1 MAKIYFTVTN
11 DLSYDQRMI
20 RICTSLA
27 AEGYDVVLVGRK
39 QKASIPLKNMPFKQI
54 RLSCLFEKGFAFY
67 FFYNIKLFVFL
78 LFKKMDGICAIDLDT
93 IIPCLLVSTIKGKK
107 RIYDAHEL
115 FCEMKE
121 IAERP
126 AIYKFWKF
134 VERKTVP
141 HFKNGYTVNEVIAEE
156 FKKMYGLNYEV
167 IRSIAEF
174 NPHLRK
180 GKRERF
186 LIYQGAVNEG
196 RSFETLIPAMN
207 FINAP
212 LHIFGDGN
220 FMQKALKLTEEL
232 NLKNKIIFH
241 GMVSPDKLEKYTSK
255 AYIGI
260 TLFEPGAKSN
270 YFSLANRFFHYIQAA
285 TPQICVAY
293 PVYEKINKE
302 FEIAILTN
310 DISSSALSKSIND
323 LLEDD
328 VTWNRLHNNCIEASK
343 ILNWQN
349 ESVKLISFYKNI
361 FG

>member
-1 MAKIYFTVTN
+1 
-11 DLSYDQRMI
+11 MI

-27 AEGYDVVLVGRK
+27 AEGYEIVLVGRK
-39 QKASIPLKNMPFKQI
+39 VKSSIPLKNMPFKQV

-67 FFYNIKLFVFL
+67 FFYNIKLFVLL

-93 IIPCLLVSTIKGKK
+93 IIPVFLISKLKGKK

-126 AIYKFWKF
+126 AMYKFWKF
-134 VERKTVP
+134 IERNTVP
-141 HFKNGYTVNEVIAEE
+141 HFKNGYTVNELIADE
-156 FKKMYGLNYEV
+156 FKIMYDLNYEV
-167 IRSIAEF
+167 VRSIANY
-174 NPHLRK
+174 NPALQNLE
-180 GKRERF
+180 REKI

-196 RSFETLIPAMN
+196 RSFETLIPAMQ

-220 FMQKALKLTEEL
+220 FMSQAVKLTEEL
-232 NLKNKIIFH
+232 NLKNKITFH
-241 GMVSPDKLEKYTSK
+241 GMISPDKLENYTAK

-260 TLFEPGAKSN
+260 TLFEADAKSN

-293 PVYEKINKE
+293 PVYEMINKQYE
-302 FEIAILTN
+302 VAILVD
-310 DISSSALSKSIND
+310 DISADALSKKINELFTD
-323 LLEDD
+323 E
-328 VTWNRLHNNCIEASK
+328 VAWNRLHNNCIDVSK
-343 ILNWQN
+343 VLNWQN
-349 ESVKLISFYKNI
+349 ESLKLISFYKNI